1 MKLFVGLLLAF
12 IIATN
17 GRAADTSSLE
27 GKIVCG
33 YQGWFRAEGDGSGL
47 GWVHFGA
54 GKRFAPGSCTFDLWP
69 DTSGFEVSERFPTPF
84 VFEDGSTAE
93 LFSSIHPKTVRRHFQ
108 WMREYGI
115 DGAFVQRFG
124 TVIASPR
131 ERPSADQV
139 LSNCIEAAIAEDRTL
154 TVMYDLTNFPAS
166 GFSAIARDWRRILE
180 NGWAQ
185 NRCAQKHAGRPLVA
199 VYGLGFAKQPAAL
212 EEWRTLLAELR
223 ASGCSIMLGIPTY
236 WREAKGDALSDNAF
250 HELLRDADILSPWTV
265 GRMARIAD
273 VDHIA
278 ANVWKKDSEWCDKE
292 GKGYVPVI
300 FPGFSWHNLSKNRGE
315 EAKLDAIPREGGRF
329 LWKQALEAKRAG
341 AKTLYVAMFDEID
354 EGTAVMKCSPKR
366 PVGESPFVD
375 LSDVPSDHYLWLC
388 GQAGRM
394 IRREIAEPDVLPLR

>member
-1 MKLFVGLLLAF
+1 
-12 IIATN
+12 
-17 GRAADTSSLE
+17 
-27 GKIVCG
+27 
-33 YQGWFRAEGDGSGL
+33 
-47 GWVHFGA
+47 
-54 GKRFAPGSCTFDLWP
+54 
-69 DTSGFEVSERFPTPF
+69 
-84 VFEDGSTAE
+84 
-93 LFSSIHPKTVRRHFQ
+93 
-108 WMREYGI
+108 
-115 DGAFVQRFG
+115 
-124 TVIASPR
+124 
-131 ERPSADQV
+131 
-139 LSNCIEAAIAEDRTL
+139 
-154 TVMYDLTNFPAS
+154 MYDLTNFPAS
-166 GFSAIARDWRRILE
+166 EFSAIARDWRRILE